1 MDVQPPPPPFVKTI
15 EWDMMNKS
23 KFIPLSMLSS
33 FGVRCCFYPLTLI
46 KTQLQVQFKNDV
58 YNGLFDAACKI
69 YKNEGVSGLYKG
81 FWISSV
87 QIFSGVFY
95 ISTYEGVRHLMTQY
109 GSGDRAKALVAG
121 GCASMVGQTLIVPFD
136 VISQHAMVL
145 GMGGAKASKS
155 LQINPLQIATNQSRM
170 RIAID
175 IAAAILKKDGIK
187 GYYRGYTASLMAY
200 VPNSAL
206 WWTFYHLYQGKWL
219 PLISS
224 FFIFLCHQIKLAVE
238 ITLFNQ
244 IKSTFIQHSF
254 CTPFSLTLSLDNLLN
269 VLPSNVSHLFIQCV
283 AGGLGGFTSTIITNP
298 LDIVRAR
305 LQVIMPFELMTH
317 HQILKI
323 STIYEFKSNTC
334 FFFVSGS
341 TP

>member
-1 MDVQPPPPPFVKTI
+1 
-15 EWDMMNKS
+15 MMNKS

-69 YKNEGVSGLYKG
+69 YKNEGASGLYKG

-206 WWTFYHLYQGKWL
+206 WWTFYHLYQGKL
-219 PLISS
+219 LLLLLLLFFSHSPLV
-224 FFIFLCHQIKLAVE
+224 FFQSIWFAIESKVA
-238 ITLFNQ
+238 ITLSNQ
-244 IKSTFIQHSF
+244 INF
-254 CTPFSLTLSLDNLLN
+254 LSLQIIYLVFYLQMYHIYLFNAWRVAWEDSHQ
-269 VLPSNVSHLFIQCV
+269 PSSLIRWTSF
-283 AGGLGGFTSTIITNP
+283 ALGYRYQMSWKS
-298 LDIVRAR
+298 
-305 LQVIMPFELMTH
+305 MTH
-317 HQILKI
+317 HLH
-323 STIYEFKSNTC
+323 
-334 FFFVSGS
+334 
-341 TP
+341 TPSHKFQTLSQFQCNSIHHKKNRLPFRSRFNALTQFD